1 TGLLAHLAHVLANAG
16 INVESARINT
26 LGERVEDVF
35 VISGEELENPARRVA
50 LEAELQKVLLAF

>member
-1 TGLLAHLAHVLANAG
+1 VLANAG